1 MSENKKETKKVSYK
15 ERLKTLKLILKWS
28 YKSSPSIFISV
39 ILFTIL
45 SGLIV
50 VITPY
55 VYKILIDY
63 LTTLDLTTTIKV
75 TSSIIFL
82 LILYLLTI
90 FGVYFFNEMNYLL
103 RTKMSLRIEKYAS
116 KKLMEKTTSLDL
128 EYFEDSEFYD
138 SLYKANQVIGQT
150 PGILRDFVSVFRFLI
165 ASAAILIS
173 LIVYDIKIAILVLI
187 GTIPSLL
194 VSLKYVNVNYMV
206 FSSNSKEKRKAKY
219 YLNLINTDKKSV
231 KEIKLFSLKNTFL
244 NKFEELFKSAIKR
257 QDKAINK
264 HILFVSLSILF
275 NMAAMVFAL
284 IISINLFIKGQI
296 TIGTIVFLFALIT
309 DFSYNVSVLFELF
322 GYLNTS
328 VTESNS
334 LREVLVYKQKMIT
347 NKRKVFPKKLKQGIT
362 FKDVYFKYPK
372 TEKYVLK
379 DINLTI
385 KPGENIAIVGENGSG
400 KTTFIK
406 LLTRLYDTSK
416 GNILIEDKDLKDYNL
431 SEIHKNIGVIFQDF
445 VQYEATVKENIHFGN
460 ITKSPKNIQDSAVKS
475 GAHNFIKDFDKK
487 YLENLGRTIEKDGKE
502 LSGGQW
508 QKIALA
514 RAFFKDSKILILD
527 EPTAAIDAKAEYEL
541 FKRFKALTKNKT
553 TILISHRF
561 STVRMA
567 DRIIVMD
574 KGKIVEEG
582 SHKELMEKKGV
593 YHNLFTLQAKGYNI
607 E

>member
-1 MSENKKETKKVSYK
+1 MSETKEETKKVSYK
-15 ERLKTLKLILKWS
+15 ERLKTLKLILKWT
-28 YKSSPSIFISV
+28 YKSSPSIFIGVV
-39 ILFTIL
+39 ILSVV
-45 SGLIV
+45 SGLLV
-50 VITPY
+50 VVTPY
-55 VYKILIDY
+55 IYKILIDY
-63 LTTLDLTTTIKV
+63 LTTLDLSTTIKISA
-75 TSSIIFL
+75 TLIFL
-82 LILYLLTI
+82 TFLYLFTV
-90 FGVYFFNEMNYLL
+90 FGTYFFNEINYLL
-103 RTKMSLRIEKYAS
+103 RIKMALRIEKYAS
-116 KKLMEKTTSLDL
+116 RRLMEKTTSLDL

-138 SLYKANQVIGQT
+138 SLYKANQSVNKAD
-150 PGILRDFVSVFRFLI
+150 GILRDFITVFRFLI
-165 ASAAILIS
+165 AVIAIFIS
-173 LIVYDIKIAILVLI
+173 LVIYDIKIALLVLI
-187 GTIPSLL
+187 GTIPTLI
-194 VSLKYVNVNYMV
+194 VSLKYVNINYQV

-244 NKFEELFKSAIKR
+244 NKFEELFKIAIKR

-264 HILFVSLSILF
+264 HMLLISGSIIF
-275 NMAAMVFAL
+275 NMIAMIFAL
-284 IISINLFIKGQI
+284 VISINLYLNGQI

-309 DFSYNVSVLFELF
+309 DFAYNISVAFEVF

-328 VTESNS
+328 VTEANS
-334 LREVLVYKQKMIT
+334 LREVLEYTPKIIN
-347 NKRKVFPKKLKQGIT
+347 NKRNKFPKNIKQGII

-372 TEKYVLK
+372 TNKYVLK
-379 DINLTI
+379 GVNITI

-406 LLTRLYDTSK
+406 LLTRLYDVTK
-416 GNILIEDKDLKDYNL
+416 GDILVENKNIKEYSLF
-431 SEIHKNIGVIFQDF
+431 EIHKNIGVIFQDF
-445 VQYEATVKENIHFGN
+445 VQYEATVKENIQYGN
-460 ITKSPKNIQDSAVKS
+460 VDKSSKDIEKSAVKS
-475 GAHNFIKDFDKK
+475 GAHNFIKEFDKK

-541 FKRFKALTKNKT
+541 FKRFKSLTNNKT

-582 SHKELMEKKGV
+582 SHKELMEKKGI
-593 YHNLFTLQAKGYNI
+593 YHNLFTLQAKGYDL
-607 E
+607 